1 MRCGLFGKLS
11 AKRDFIALATP
22 RSFLEKWEP
31 WVQSCMSA
39 SQHQLGPGWQGA
51 YLTAPLWRFWLGADV
66 AGATVLGVFMP
77 SVDGVGRYYP
87 LTLMAVADPNFSIA
101 PPDLNSQGDWFAQAE
116 DFLLTT
122 LERSKTFDETSAA
135 LDALPQPE
143 AQATE
148 NGGNEVIR
156 LADATVGLPTAGKS
170 VQDALTTLRANNH
183 STSAAATFWWTEG
196 GGEFP
201 PLALSARG
209 LLDPFC
215 YTMMLTGK
223 LPAEA
228 DNSVQA

>member
-31 WVQSCMSA
+31 WLQSCMSA
-39 SQHQLGPGWQGA
+39 SQHQLGRDWQSA

-87 LTLMAVADPNFSIA
+87 LTLLAVADPNFSIA
-101 PPDLNSQGDWFAQAE
+101 PPDSNCQESWFAEAE
-116 DFLLTT
+116 DFLLAT
-122 LERSKTFDETSAA
+122 LDRGKTFDETSAA
-135 LDALPQPE
+135 LEALPAPE
-143 AQATE
+143 VQATV
-148 NGGNEVIR
+148 NGANEVVR
-156 LADATVGLPTAGKS
+156 LADTTAGLPTAGKS
-170 VQDALTTLRANNH
+170 VQDALSTLRANNH
-183 STSAAATFWWTEG
+183 STLAAATFWWTAG
-196 GGEFP
+196 GGEYA

-209 LLDPFC
+209 LLNPFC

-223 LPAEA
+223 LPAQA
-228 DNSVQA
+228 DHSVQA